1 MEKQL
6 VEILDNKRYI
16 RETGTEARIAA
27 IIEPIA
33 NDMGFDLVRIKIL
46 PDNGCTLQI
55 MAEDKNGNFSIS
67 DCEKLSREINP
78 ALDVHDPL
86 DKAYHLEIS
95 SAGVDRPLVRARDFK
110 RYIGHEA
117 KVELFDMINGR
128 KRFRGDIIACDD
140 KIVTIKTRD
149 ALPETDPN
157 FDLELKQ
164 IAEAKLLMSDKLL
177 DMAAKAQKH
186 DNVIDG
192 DVEIIDD
199 IKNNIL
205 KETK

>member
-1 MEKQL
+1 MN
-6 VEILDNKRYI
+6 NKRYI

-27 IIEPIA
+27 IVEPIA

-55 MAEDKNGNFSIS
+55 MAEDSNGNFSIS

-95 SAGVDRPLVRARDFK
+95 SAGIDRPLVRARDFK

-140 KIVTIKTRD
+140 KIATIKTRD

-157 FDLELKQ
+157 FDLELAQ
-164 IAEAKLLMSDKLL
+164 IAEAKLIMSDKLL
-177 DMAAKAQKH
+177 AMAAKAQKN
-186 DNVIDG
+186 DNVIDD